1 MGRVEVIVVSPF
13 VLRIIQ
19 LLPTKFVA
27 ALGRKILD
35 GYLDKY
41 GNINVSGMENIKDV
55 KRPVLFICNHLSN
68 SDGAILNRVLKD
80 EDVTFVVGIKM
91 SGTPLTNL
99 GFFIAKTIAIR
110 PNTADKEA
118 VSNIVHTLKCG
129 GNILVFPEGTRSR
142 NGGMIEA
149 KKGVVLFQRLTK
161 VPIVPIGIYGS
172 EKLLP
177 INDKDMGAEKF
188 QYADVGVNIGKPIYP
203 EDLPK
208 KTEDEDRHELEKR
221 QTDFVMKRIAELLP
235 EKYRGVYGNE
245 K

>member
-1 MGRVEVIVVSPF
+1 MVSPF
-13 VLRIIQ
+13 VLKIIQ
-19 LLPTKFVA
+19 LLPTKFVV

-99 GFFIAKTIAIR
+99 GFFVAKTIAIR

-118 VSNIVHTLKCG
+118 VSNIVNTLKYG
-129 GNILVFPEGTRSR
+129 GNVLVFPEGTRSR
-142 NGGMIEA
+142 NGSMIEA
-149 KKGVVLFQRLTK
+149 KKGVILFQRLTK
-161 VPIVPIGIYGS
+161 LPIVPIGIYGS

-188 QYADVGVNIGKPIYP
+188 HYADVGVKIGKPIYP
-203 EDLPK
+203 EDLPEK
-208 KTEDEDRHELEKR
+208 IENENRHELEKR